1 VSHGDVWTDDEDS
14 EELTFFRPAIFED
27 QNASEFTNTGV
38 EQCRQWFIVAQG
50 HENIIQ
56 LFCIPLGWHKHGDTD
71 NDDDEEDG
79 ESMEFPFYLT
89 SKLILPQGGSIS
101 DIGFYGD
108 DGKSSLSSGMD
119 SGSGME
125 GRQKL
130 GFLYQEPS
138 TSSASLGL
146 WMLSYDSLFW
156 QVVPS
161 NDSVLI
167 SPTKVHEQCTRCVVP
182 IIQADGN
189 ENDHL
194 GDGVLHSQSEF
205 TLFGVTPLNAE
216 LLCLIY
222 DVSLF

>member
-1 VSHGDVWTDDEDS
+1 MSQTDIWTDGDEDS
-14 EELTFFRPAIFED
+14 EELTFFRPTIFE
-27 QNASEFTNTGV
+27 NKNTVGV
-38 EQCRQWFIVAQG
+38 TKTGLEQCRQWFIVAQG
-50 HENIIQ
+50 HKNIIQ
-56 LFCIPLGWHKHGDTD
+56 LFCIPLGWNKYGDS
-71 NDDDEEDG
+71 DEDGNG
-79 ESMEFPFYLT
+79 ESMDFPFYLT

-130 GFLYQEPS
+130 GFLYEEHS

-146 WMLSYDSLFW
+146 WMLSYDSLYW

-167 SPTKVHEQCTRCVVP
+167 GPTKVHEQCTRRVFP
-182 IIQADGN
+182 IIHADGG
-189 ENDHL
+189 ENDDSDRL
-194 GDGVLHSQSEF
+194 DGDGVLYSQSEF
-205 TLFGVTPLNAE
+205 ALFGVTPAE
-216 LLCLIY
+216 Y
-222 DVSLF
+222 STSV